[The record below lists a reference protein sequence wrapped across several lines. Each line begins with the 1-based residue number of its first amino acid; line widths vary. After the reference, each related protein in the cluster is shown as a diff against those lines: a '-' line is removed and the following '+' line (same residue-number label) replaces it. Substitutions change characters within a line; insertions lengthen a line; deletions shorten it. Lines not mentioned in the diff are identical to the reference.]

1 MKRRRRGE
9 IVIRK
14 PGWVFIY
21 FIYDDNGKVIY
32 VGQTVNENT
41 RAARHQSA
49 ASKCKRLAAAI
60 ERLRTASSTW
70 QFAKSYKRA
79 PGIAHGVPEEL
90 GDKFEAF
97 FIARAGGT
105 GTLHS
110 ALNPSGCNM
119 REGNNVTE
127 HEPEFDEL
135 QQRLDALAEGEN
147 LYSEADYARRRSGV
161 PVQLADAE
169 REVAIVASVREVCA
183 DEDGVAPQCVEEVFQ
198 IVSRRHDAVSNV
210 ENTRSKLR
218 ELKSAYSVQKQDAS
232 AEVDRVEFAKDW
244 NSLGSLLGEF
254 CPNDDNKR
262 QQECNKM
269 VEIIHKQYNKHVY
282 RNGEV
287 ALTADLGPL
296 TVGVVSD
303 TIRVMECSI
312 KTRDDAGGVPSQSF
326 QSKMAWC
333 LPNSK
338 LKGSLEDNLAKVNKL
353 IADDRLMDYQ
363 RAQAVARR
371 EDILEAMR
379 VEKQQPSNGS
389 SSSS

>member
-1 MKRRRRGE
+1 
-9 IVIRK
+9 
-14 PGWVFIY
+14 
-21 FIYDDNGKVIY
+21 
-32 VGQTVNENT
+32 
-41 RAARHQSA
+41 
-49 ASKCKRLAAAI
+49 
-60 ERLRTASSTW
+60 
-70 QFAKSYKRA
+70 
-79 PGIAHGVPEEL
+79 
-90 GDKFEAF
+90 
-97 FIARAGGT
+97 
-105 GTLHS
+105 
-110 ALNPSGCNM
+110 
-119 REGNNVTE
+119 
-127 HEPEFDEL
+127 
-135 QQRLDALAEGEN
+135 
-147 LYSEADYARRRSGV
+147 
-161 PVQLADAE
+161 
-169 REVAIVASVREVCA
+169 VREVCA